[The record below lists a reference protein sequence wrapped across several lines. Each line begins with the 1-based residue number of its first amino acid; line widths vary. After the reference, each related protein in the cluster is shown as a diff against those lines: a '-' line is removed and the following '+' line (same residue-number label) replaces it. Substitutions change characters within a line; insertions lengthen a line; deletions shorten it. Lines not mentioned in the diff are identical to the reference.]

1 MNKTERIKAAF
12 SFAPTDRIP
21 RYEIFLPEFKESFR
35 AFYGLPSADGVYSFY
50 HKVDIG
56 AVLTDQRGP
65 LYGQCA
71 TESDDGDA
79 HVVRDSWGRRLYL
92 RRSAYFEKVLDVALG
107 DKGDLDGLPFGDP
120 APAELKTSYR
130 AMADGIQDRFAPVSG
145 VLGLFMGSYRMRGES
160 DYLEDLVADEPFCA
174 ALADRL
180 AGFVGDYGIAA
191 AEATGAKET
200 AMWIYDEF
208 ASTKGPLFSPR
219 TFERI
224 FHPVYKKMITKW
236 RASGIKNVVLHCDGN
251 CGPFLDMLIDA
262 GFNGLQ
268 GIAPSTGLWLPD
280 LKKRYGRS
288 LTLIG
293 GMCNIHTLTHGT
305 HQEIRKQAEA
315 LVEAARD
322 GGVILGTHSIDADV
336 PVENYNLYDSIL
348 DEYDRLWP
356 GKEWHTGCFSQN

>member
-1 MNKTERIKAAF
+1 MDKAERIRAAF
-12 SFAPTDRIP
+12 SFEPTDRIP
-21 RYEIFLPEFKESFR
+21 RYEIFLPEYKESFR
-35 AFYGLPSADGVYSFY
+35 SFYGLGNADDVYSFY
-50 HKVDIG
+50 GKVDIG

-65 LYGQCA
+65 FYGQSA

-79 HVVRDSWGRRLYL
+79 YVARDSWGRRLYM
-92 RRSAYFEKVLDVALG
+92 RRSAYFEKVLDVALA
-107 DKGDLDGLPFGDP
+107 DKSSLDNLVFGDP
-120 APAELKTSYR
+120 APAEMTDAYR
-130 AMADGIQDRFAPVSG
+130 AMAASVKGRFAPVSG

-160 DYLEDLVADEPFCA
+160 DYLEDLVADEPFCM

-180 AGFVGDYGIAA
+180 AGFVSDYGIAA

-219 TFERI
+219 TFERV
-224 FHPVYKKMITKW
+224 FYPVYKRMIAKW
-236 RASGIKNVVLHCDGN
+236 RAAGIRNVVLHCDGN

-280 LKKRYGRS
+280 LRKRYGRS
-288 LTLIG
+288 LALIG
-293 GMCNIHTLTHGT
+293 GMCNIHTLTRGT
-305 HQEIRKQAEA
+305 PAEIRRQAEA

-336 PVENYNLYDSIL
+336 PVENYNLYYSIL
-348 DEYDRLWP
+348 DEYDRFWAE
-356 GKEWHTGCFSQN
+356 KEWHTSCFLRN